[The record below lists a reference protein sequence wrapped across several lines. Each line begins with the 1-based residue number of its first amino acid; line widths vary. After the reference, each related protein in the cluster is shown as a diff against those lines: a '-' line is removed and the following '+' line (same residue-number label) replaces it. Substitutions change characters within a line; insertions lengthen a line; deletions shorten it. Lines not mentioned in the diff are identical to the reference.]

1 MQYKQEKNV
10 RIEKQIKREI
20 EKEMKEQGE
29 EKMQDCSTTVSLH
42 RDIMTERKAEEKEEI
57 RIQYHNQTENDV
69 CEMSMI

>member
-1 MQYKQEKNV
+1 
-10 RIEKQIKREI
+10 
-20 EKEMKEQGE
+20 
-29 EKMQDCSTTVSLH
+29 MQDCSTTVSLH